1 MSTQDL
7 PAAKKLTKAK
17 RRDQLLQ
24 TALAIVRA
32 EGTDTLA
39 LGILAERAGVSKPI
53 AYAHFGSRSGLLI
66 ALYKQFD
73 ERQVALTLEALE
85 RAPRT
90 LDDVARVLSNAYMN
104 CYNSGGP
111 EYHAISAALKG
122 TDEMDSFHQELMDEY
137 AGIHL
142 KALLPYTNITKQDL
156 RIYCV
161 AIIGAAES
169 LAREMLAGRITEKK
183 AAAMLRLFIVRCLS
197 PVSG

>member
-1 MSTQDL
+1 MSTQAS
-7 PAAKKLTKAK
+7 PAAKKLPKAK

-39 LGILAERAGVSKPI
+39 LGLLAERAGVSKPI
-53 AYAHFGSRSGLLI
+53 AYEHFGSRSGLLI
-66 ALYKQFD
+66 ALYKQFN

-90 LDDVARVLSNAYMN
+90 LEDVARVLSNAYMN
-104 CYNSGGP
+104 CYSSAGP
-111 EYHAISAALKG
+111 ECHAISAALRG
-122 TDEMDSFHQELMDEY
+122 TEEMDSFQQELMNEY
-137 AGIHL
+137 AAIYL
-142 KALLPYTNITKQDL
+142 KALLPCTNTSRQDL

-169 LAREMLAGRITEKK
+169 IAREMLAGRITEKK
-183 AAAMLRLFIVRCLS
+183 AAATLRLFIIRCLS